1 MVNGPLMSAR
11 WSPDVGKKAVGT
23 PNAPSISEVNE
34 ASGQLT
40 VTWTAPTSNGGS
52 AITDYEVSAT
62 DGANTITDTTGDDSL
77 TLALSGLTNGSSYTI
92 TVRAKNSDFWSTS
105 SSPSSPHT
113 PLGVPGAPTA
123 LVLTPTSN
131 GFSATW
137 VAPNDDGG
145 DGDGTDLGNYDYQVE
160 DSGGTIVLAWT
171 TTGSS
176 STGYSIT
183 NLSPTTT
190 YTVKV
195 RATNVL
201 HNGTAFDSANAT
213 TLS

>member
-62 DGANTITDTTGDDSL
+62 DGANTVTDTTGDDSL

-105 SSPSSPHT
+105 SSPSGPHT
-113 PLGVPGAPTA
+113 APDAPGPVSGLA
-123 LVLTPTSN
+123 LAVSAIDQLT
-131 GFSATW
+131 ATW
-137 VAPNDDGG
+137 SAPVDNGG
-145 DGDGTDLGNYDYQVE
+145 SAVTSYQLQHRL
-160 DSGGTIVLAWT
+160 S
-171 TTGSS
+171 TGSWS
-176 STGYSIT
+176 NPADIT
-183 NLSPTTT
+183 TISG
-190 YTVKV
+190 
-195 RATNVL
+195 ATR
-201 HNGTAFDSANAT
+201 SR
-213 TLS
+213 